1 MIIRNTLIITTLIV
15 SGCAGAPEKPDL
27 KAAALAEQARI
38 TELQARAEEEE
49 EARKKQE
56 LLKKQQELEKLEAMR
71 KQNPKLKKKLTQ
83 WEKSH
88 SGRLVVTL
96 LDELLFDVDKSDL
109 KSEAKRDIKILAK
122 FLKRH
127 RNLKI
132 SVEGYTDNKGNRQH
146 NLGLSERRATSVKFA
161 LMEHG
166 IASTRIRAKGLGES
180 RPVANNSKRTGRK
193 KNRRVE
199 IIIHRAN

>member
-1 MIIRNTLIITTLIV
+1 MIIRNTIIITTLILN
-15 SGCAGAPEKPDL
+15 GCAGAPEKPDL
-27 KAAALAEQARI
+27 KAEAEAAALAAEQARI
-38 TELQARAEEEE
+38 TELQARAAVEEE
-49 EARKKQE
+49 EARKKQQK
-56 LLKKQQELEKLEAMR
+56 LAKLEAMR
-71 KQNPKLKKKLTQ
+71 KQNPKLKKKLAK

-96 LDELLFDVDKSDL
+96 LDELLFDVDK
-109 KSEAKRDIKILAK
+109 RDIKILAK
-122 FLKRH
+122 FLKQH
-127 RNLKI
+127 PNLKI

-146 NLGLSERRATSVKFA
+146 NFGLSERRATSVKFS

-166 IASTRIRAKGLGES
+166 IASTRITAKGLGES
-180 RPVANNSKRTGRK
+180 RPVASNRKRAGRK

>member
-1 MIIRNTLIITTLIV
+1 MIIRNAIVITTLILN
-15 SGCAGAPEKPDL
+15 GCASAPPEKPDL
-27 KAAALAEQARI
+27 KAKAEAVALAAEQARI
-38 TELQARAEEEE
+38 TELQARAAEEE

-56 LLKKQQELEKLEAMR
+56 ELAKLEAMR
-71 KQNPKLKKKLTQ
+71 KQNPKLKKKLAK

-109 KSEAKRDIKILAK
+109 KSDAKRDIKILAK

-127 RNLKI
+127 SNLKI

-166 IASTRIRAKGLGES
+166 IASTRITATGLGES
-180 RPVANNSKRTGRK
+180 RPVASNRKRAGRK

>member
-1 MIIRNTLIITTLIV
+1 MIIRNTIIITALILN
-15 SGCAGAPEKPDL
+15 GCAGAPEKPDL
-27 KAAALAEQARI
+27 KAVALAEQARI

-49 EARKKQE
+49 ASKKQE

-71 KQNPKLKKKLTQ
+71 KQNPKLKNKLAK

-127 RNLKI
+127 SNLKI

-146 NLGLSERRATSVKFA
+146 NLGLSERRATSVKFS

-166 IASTRIRAKGLGES
+166 IASTRITAKGLGES
-180 RPVANNSKRTGRK
+180 NPVASNRKRAGRK

-199 IIIHRAN
+199 IIIYREN

>member
-1 MIIRNTLIITTLIV
+1 MIIRKTLIITTLIV

-38 TELQARAEEEE
+38 TELQVRAEEE

-71 KQNPKLKKKLTQ
+71 KQNPKLKKKLTK

-127 RNLKI
+127 PNLKI

-166 IASTRIRAKGLGES
+166 IASTRITAKGLGES
-180 RPVANNSKRTGRK
+180 RPVASNRKRAGRK

-199 IIIHRAN
+199 IIIHRAY

>member
-1 MIIRNTLIITTLIV
+1 MRIRNTIIITTLILN
-15 SGCAGAPEKPDL
+15 GCAGAPEKPDL
-27 KAAALAEQARI
+27 KAKAEAAALAAEHARI
-38 TELQARAEEEE
+38 TELQARATEEE

-56 LLKKQQELEKLEAMR
+56 ELAKLEAIR
-71 KQNPKLKKKLTQ
+71 KQNPKLKKKLAK

-127 RNLKI
+127 PNLKI

-146 NLGLSERRATSVKFA
+146 NLGLSERRATSVKFS

-166 IASTRIRAKGLGES
+166 IASTRITAKGLGES
-180 RPVANNSKRTGRK
+180 RPVASNRKRAGRK

>member
-1 MIIRNTLIITTLIV
+1 MIIRNTIIITTLILN
-15 SGCAGAPEKPDL
+15 GCAGAPEKPDL

-38 TELQARAEEEE
+38 TELQARVEEEE
-49 EARKKQE
+49 TR
-56 LLKKQQELEKLEAMR
+56 KKQQELEKLEAMR

-127 RNLKI
+127 PNLKI

-146 NLGLSERRATSVKFA
+146 NFGLSERRATSVKFS

-180 RPVANNSKRTGRK
+180 RPVASNSKRAGRK

>member
-1 MIIRNTLIITTLIV
+1 MIIRNTIIITTLILN
-15 SGCAGAPEKPDL
+15 GCAGAPEKPDL

-38 TELQARAEEEE
+38 TELQARAEEKED
-49 EARKKQE
+49 RKKQE

-71 KQNPKLKKKLTQ
+71 KQNPKLKKKLTK

-127 RNLKI
+127 PNLKI

-146 NLGLSERRATSVKFA
+146 NLGLSERRATSVKFS

-166 IASTRIRAKGLGES
+166 IASTRIKAKGLGEN
-180 RPVANNSKRTGRK
+180 RPVASNRKRAGRK

>member
-1 MIIRNTLIITTLIV
+1 MIIRNTIIITTLILN
-15 SGCAGAPEKPDL
+15 GCASAPEKPDL

-71 KQNPKLKKKLTQ
+71 KQNPKLKNKLTK
-83 WEKSH
+83 WEKTH
-88 SGRLVVTL
+88 NGRLVVIL
-96 LDELLFDVDKSDL
+96 SDELLFDVDKSDL

-127 RNLKI
+127 PNLKV

-146 NLGLSERRATSVKFA
+146 NLGLSERRATSVKFS

-166 IASTRIRAKGLGES
+166 IASTRITAKGLGES
-180 RPVANNSKRTGRK
+180 RPVASNRKRAGRK

>member
-1 MIIRNTLIITTLIV
+1 MIIKNTIIITILILN
-15 SGCAGAPEKPDL
+15 GCAGAPEKKDL
-27 KAAALAEQARI
+27 KAEALAEQARI
-38 TELQARAEEEE
+38 TQLQARAAEEEE
-49 EARKKQE
+49 TRKKQE

-71 KQNPKLKKKLTQ
+71 KQNPKLKNKLTK

-127 RNLKI
+127 PNLKV

-146 NLGLSERRATSVKFA
+146 NLGLSERRATSVKFS

-166 IASTRIRAKGLGES
+166 IASTRITAKGLGES
-180 RPVANNSKRTGRK
+180 RPVASNRKRAGRK